1 MLFLGLYLVNHY
13 AVLRIYV
20 KLLGEKAVGWQAL
33 IMLSLSY
40 RVHSIFLLRMFN
52 DPVAVT
58 LLHWS
63 ALQMT
68 ESRWI
73 PALLLYSAAL
83 SVKMNILLYLPGV
96 LLLLLLAK
104 GPWALMGGISVIV
117 AFQGLVASP
126 FLAMFPWEYL
136 GRAFEFSRQF
146 DMKWSVNYQFL
157 SLDTFSDPRFHLILL
172 SLHLSLLLTFLLL
185 QGSAGSSLPQRLRS
199 LNVAVQP
206 VETELS
212 AGEVVHTLFTVNLLG
227 IACCRSLHY
236 QFYSWYFFTLPYFVW
251 SEGHTPLKK
260 GVLLGCWGVLE
271 AVYMKYPPSG
281 VASLALQIAHWV
293 LVVSCR

>member
-83 SVKMNILLYLPGV
+83 SVKMNIL
-96 LLLLLLAK
+96 
-104 GPWALMGGISVIV
+104 I
-117 AFQGLVASP
+117 
-126 FLAMFPWEYL
+126 
-136 GRAFEFSRQF
+136 
-146 DMKWSVNYQFL
+146 
-157 SLDTFSDPRFHLILL
+157 
-172 SLHLSLLLTFLLL
+172 
-185 QGSAGSSLPQRLRS
+185 
-199 LNVAVQP
+199 
-206 VETELS
+206 
-212 AGEVVHTLFTVNLLG
+212 
-227 IACCRSLHY
+227 
-236 QFYSWYFFTLPYFVW
+236 
-251 SEGHTPLKK
+251 
-260 GVLLGCWGVLE
+260 
-271 AVYMKYPPSG
+271 
-281 VASLALQIAHWV
+281 
-293 LVVSCR
+293 